1 MTNIKILEDW
11 IENTPS
17 AIFED
22 EKVFIISRQVTTN
35 LGKAIYLLGL
45 DKNGNTV
52 VIELKRGKTPKDTV
66 AQVLEYASFVEDLT
80 YDHLEEITSQYLG
93 EEGLNLTEKHRK
105 SFELSDEKAVAFNKE
120 QRLVIVGQ
128 EISKE
133 IEQTSIFFNK
143 KELEIYCLEFKYF
156 KTETGE
162 RIS

>member
-80 YDHLEEITSQYLG
+80 YDHLE
-93 EEGLNLTEKHRK
+93 
-105 SFELSDEKAVAFNKE
+105 
-120 QRLVIVGQ
+120 
-128 EISKE
+128 
-133 IEQTSIFFNK
+133 
-143 KELEIYCLEFKYF
+143 
-156 KTETGE
+156 
-162 RIS
+162 

>member
-66 AQVLEYASFVEDLT
+66 AQVLEYAYFVEDLT
-80 YDHLEEITSQYLG
+80 YDHLE
-93 EEGLNLTEKHRK
+93 
-105 SFELSDEKAVAFNKE
+105 
-120 QRLVIVGQ
+120 
-128 EISKE
+128 
-133 IEQTSIFFNK
+133 
-143 KELEIYCLEFKYF
+143 
-156 KTETGE
+156 
-162 RIS
+162 